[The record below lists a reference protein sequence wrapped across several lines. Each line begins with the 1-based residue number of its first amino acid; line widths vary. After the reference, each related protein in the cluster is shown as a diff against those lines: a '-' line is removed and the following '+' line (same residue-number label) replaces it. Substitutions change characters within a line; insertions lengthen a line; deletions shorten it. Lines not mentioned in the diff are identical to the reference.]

1 MGPTQSCFGPSRER
15 VSILLR
21 GAGPRGPPLP
31 RGLAPGRGSN
41 LSGRPLL
48 RPPPPPGHQT
58 MRLPLLPSSHLPH
71 APNLPHAAGSLFGIV
86 TKVKLQ
92 LYEAPTY
99 SGAMV
104 WKDDPEHVNY
114 K

>member
-1 MGPTQSCFGPSRER
+1 MARRCPAAWHQAAAPTSA
-15 VSILLR
+15 
-21 GAGPRGPPLP
+21 AGPCSAPP
-31 RGLAPGRGSN
+31 
-41 LSGRPLL
+41 
-48 RPPPPPGHQT
+48 PPPPPGHQT